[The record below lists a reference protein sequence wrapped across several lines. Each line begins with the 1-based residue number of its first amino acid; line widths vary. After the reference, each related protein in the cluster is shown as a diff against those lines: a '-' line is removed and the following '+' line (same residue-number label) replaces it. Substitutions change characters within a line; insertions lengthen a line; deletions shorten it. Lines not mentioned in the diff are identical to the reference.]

1 MPRRARC
8 LCESGYIHLISRGNG
23 KQIIFED
30 DQDYYYYI
38 KIMARTA
45 REECVTICSYCLMSN
60 HIHMLV
66 YYSKRENVSTF
77 MKKIGV
83 KYSNYYNKKYERT
96 GHLFQDRYKSE
107 LVDSE
112 SYFLTVN
119 RYILQNPEKAG
130 ICKTADY
137 RWSSL
142 WKHDTINKFVDTS
155 LAEQILGGYEA
166 FFEYVIAENDE
177 MCLDYADDCSRKTKY
192 VNQDSIVLAKK
203 ILGIENL
210 FDVKLYDAKARNE
223 ALRKLRNEGF
233 TVRQIERLTG
243 IGRGVIQRI

>member
-1 MPRRARC
+1 MILFEEEADYKT
-8 LCESGYIHLISRGNG
+8 YILLMMKYSDE
-23 KQIIFED
+23 ED
-30 DQDYYYYI
+30 I
-38 KIMARTA
+38 TIM
-45 REECVTICSYCLMSN
+45 SYCLMVN
-60 HIHMLV
+60 HVHMLL
-66 YYSKRENVSTF
+66 
-77 MKKIGV
+77 
-83 KYSNYYNKKYERT
+83 KYSGKNISEFVQKLDSQYALYFNAKYERV
-96 GHLFQDRYKSE
+96 GHLFQGRYIMENVIS
-107 LVDSE
+107 DQ
-112 SYFLTVN
+112 YFLTVN